1 MLKNAN
7 YIPKAVF
14 DTFEATIELYKE
26 VTGSNNPK
34 SVIQDWFKVCFAANN
49 TKTKTPTAPLSV
61 PDFAINDYK
70 LALSFLYSYRGSVDT
85 FGAYRRDLE
94 RFLQWSWFICQKSIL
109 DHRREDIEAFIEFCM
124 KPPKSWIALKKVA
137 RFKTN
142 KDSTKISNPEWKP
155 FEAHISK
162 SDHREGNKPSKKE
175 YKFSGAA
182 MKAMFGILSSFYNFL
197 MQEEIAQINP
207 VILIRQKSKFLQKQ
221 QKVQVVRRLSNQ
233 EWESVISFI
242 KAKAEEDINHER
254 TLFILSCLYGMY
266 LRISELTST
275 PKHSPTMG
283 DFFKDSEGNWWF
295 KTVGKG
301 NKLRQIAL
309 SNEMLEALAR
319 YRVNYLKLSPI
330 PTPSEATPLVGHL
343 KNPHRPITCD
353 RPIRKLVQECFDGAA
368 NEMEAQGDQEAAQ
381 NLRVATVHWLRHTG
395 ISEDVKHRPREHVR
409 DDAGHG
415 SSAITDRYIDIEL
428 KERAKSAKNKKIS

>member
-1 MLKNAN
+1 
-7 YIPKAVF
+7 
-14 DTFEATIELYKE
+14 
-26 VTGSNNPK
+26 
-34 SVIQDWFKVCFAANN
+34 
-49 TKTKTPTAPLSV
+49 
-61 PDFAINDYK
+61 
-70 LALSFLYSYRGSVDT
+70 
-85 FGAYRRDLE
+85 
-94 RFLQWSWFICQKSIL
+94 
-109 DHRREDIEAFIEFCM
+109 
-124 KPPKSWIALKKVA
+124 
-137 RFKTN
+137 
-142 KDSTKISNPEWKP
+142 
-155 FEAHISK
+155 
-162 SDHREGNKPSKKE
+162 
-175 YKFSGAA
+175 
-182 MKAMFGILSSFYNFL
+182 
-197 MQEEIAQINP
+197 
-207 VILIRQKSKFLQKQ
+207 
-221 QKVQVVRRLSNQ
+221 
-233 EWESVISFI
+233 
-242 KAKAEEDINHER
+242 
-254 TLFILSCLYGMY
+254 MY

-330 PTPSEATPLVGHL
+330 PSPSETTPLIGHL
-343 KNPHRPITCD
+343 KNPHRSITCD

-368 NEMEAQGDQEAAQ
+368 NEMEKQGDEEAAQ

-409 DDAGHG
+409 DDAGLG